1 MSIHELNN
9 PTQVPDPSG
18 AINATRDVIIP
29 DVKTAQAI
37 KRLVKAHSKKLLKD
51 NHLGAGSHSII
62 RIFPRTQGQQDLA
75 GCGCGC
81 S

>member
-1 MSIHELNN
+1 MSMHDLNN
-9 PTQVPDPSG
+9 PTRVPDPSG
-18 AINATRDVIIP
+18 IINATRDVIIP
-29 DVKTAQAI
+29 DVKAAQAI

-51 NHLGAGSHSII
+51 NHLGAGWHSII
-62 RIFPRTQGQQDLA
+62 RIRPTTQGRQDLA